1 MEIYFE
7 SSLLGVGPKLGTGRM
22 GVVAVFSCELFVDS
36 QEPYICYLPKLLS
49 FGCLSLMSLQSD
61 ANLHTTILTLKVGFE
76 WHRFSKTLKLGL
88 EAIDHTKM
96 ELKVQTERCL
106 C

>member
-61 ANLHTTILTLKVGFE
+61 ANLHTTTLTLKVDLKGI
-76 WHRFSKTLKLGL
+76 TLAKL
-88 EAIDHTKM
+88 
-96 ELKVQTERCL
+96 
-106 C
+106 